1 MPAED
6 AIETT
11 EQFREEIRGLFLTMS
26 KDLSGMAKDMGSLK
40 SAVVG
45 DPMTGTTGLLLRMT
59 DTEKA
64 ADVLERH
71 LEKEIQELKN
81 KSLGEL
87 ERIVLDSGEKL
98 RALRFDLA
106 AGKVKNVNELHQTRK
121 TIARAKTFLRAEE
134 LKQK

>member
-11 EQFREEIRGLFLTMS
+11 KQFREEIRGLFLTMS

-71 LEKEIQELKN
+71 LEKEIQELKDIAKDEKARIDKKLAWIN
-81 KSLGEL
+81 GVGALAAIIFA
-87 ERIVLDSGEKL
+87 IVL
-98 RALRFDLA
+98 ALIEGGHFL
-106 AGKVKNVNELHQTRK
+106 GKG
-121 TIARAKTFLRAEE
+121 
-134 LKQK
+134 

>member
-11 EQFREEIRGLFLTMS
+11 EQFREEIRGLFQTMS
-26 KDLSGMAKDMGSLK
+26 KDISGMAKDMESLK

-71 LEKEIQELKN
+71 LEKEIQELKDIAKDEKARIDKKLAWLN
-81 KSLGEL
+81 GVGALAAIIFA
-87 ERIVLDSGEKL
+87 IVL
-98 RALRFDLA
+98 ALIEGGHFL
-106 AGKVKNVNELHQTRK
+106 GKG
-121 TIARAKTFLRAEE
+121 
-134 LKQK
+134 

>member
-71 LEKEIQELKN
+71 LEKEIQELKDIAKDEKARIDKKLAWIN
-81 KSLGEL
+81 GVGALAAIIFA
-87 ERIVLDSGEKL
+87 IVL
-98 RALRFDLA
+98 ALIEGGHFL
-106 AGKVKNVNELHQTRK
+106 GKG
-121 TIARAKTFLRAEE
+121 
-134 LKQK
+134 

>member
-26 KDLSGMAKDMGSLK
+26 KDLSGMAKDMESLK

-71 LEKEIQELKN
+71 LEKEIQELKDIAKDEKARIDKKLAWIN
-81 KSLGEL
+81 GVGALAAIIFA
-87 ERIVLDSGEKL
+87 IVL
-98 RALRFDLA
+98 ALIEGGHFL
-106 AGKVKNVNELHQTRK
+106 GKG
-121 TIARAKTFLRAEE
+121 
-134 LKQK
+134 

>member
-71 LEKEIQELKN
+71 LEKEIQELKDIAKDEKARIDKKLAWLN
-81 KSLGEL
+81 GVGALAAIIFA
-87 ERIVLDSGEKL
+87 IVL
-98 RALRFDLA
+98 ALIEGGHFL
-106 AGKVKNVNELHQTRK
+106 GKG
-121 TIARAKTFLRAEE
+121 
-134 LKQK
+134 